1 MENVLTTRTISNYV
15 NEILANFEIDPDMD
29 GSTLRANMDL
39 YDQDDVQIIGRYT
52 HVVEYLEGTQNLS
65 ASQNIAIRDMLES
78 GP

>member
-1 MENVLTTRTISNYV
+1 MDNFDSDEQ
-15 NEILANFEIDPDMD
+15 LA
-29 GSTLRANMDL
+29 
-39 YDQDDVQIIGRYT
+39 RYT